1 MEIALRILSVCR
13 SRGWRR
19 SGKRWPWTTM
29 GEFCAAVRLRGGQ
42 SRVPRPY
49 RARRAVSS
57 AGSGPRGSCASSV
70 LLLYTMCSLAVSRAL
85 TPSLDALISCFFC
98 LGIYIICICIC
109 ICHRLSACLAQCV
122 IFEWCSGGGRSGAKG
137 KADHSYADICVCC
150 HACTYVCVH
159 ISLSIYINTYI
170 YINIYLKMYVNYQHI
185 HIYISICIYIYRYIY
200 IYI

>member
-19 SGKRWPWTTM
+19 SGKRWPWTTL

-70 LLLYTMCSLAVSRAL
+70 LLLYTLCSLAVSRAL

-137 KADHSYADICVCC
+137 KADHLYAYMCKGDLACKRDLVLIWCQVRNRSFVRIYVRICM
-150 HACTYVCVH
+150 
-159 ISLSIYINTYI
+159 SF
-170 YINIYLKMYVNYQHI
+170 
-185 HIYISICIYIYRYIY
+185 
-200 IYI
+200 